1 MAPQKQGSNRQTAPQ
16 RRHGAT
22 GLRTVFEVSAG
33 GIVHRMSETGI
44 EVCLISTR
52 GGTRWQLPKGR
63 QERGESLGE
72 TAVRE
77 VAEETGLEATLGP
90 PLDTLELWYTW
101 TENGEPVRH
110 HKMVHLFLLTYVSG
124 NTSDHDGEVDDAAWC
139 TPTEAL
145 TRLTF
150 PSERR
155 VLRRALALLDL
166 PAADLGK

>member
-1 MAPQKQGSNRQTAPQ
+1 MAPQKQGSNRQATPQ
-16 RRHGAT
+16 RSLGSAH
-22 GLRTVFEVSAG
+22 LRTVFEVSAG
-33 GIVHRMSETGI
+33 GIVYRKSDSGL

-63 QERGESLGE
+63 QEDGESLGQ

-110 HKMVHLFLLTYVSG
+110 HKLVHLFLLTYVSG
-124 NTSDHDGEVDDAAWC
+124 DTSNHDGEVDDAAWC
-139 TPTEAL
+139 IPAEAL
-145 TRLTF
+145 ARLTF

-155 VLRRALALLDL
+155 VLKRALALLDF
-166 PAADLGK
+166 PTPNVGE